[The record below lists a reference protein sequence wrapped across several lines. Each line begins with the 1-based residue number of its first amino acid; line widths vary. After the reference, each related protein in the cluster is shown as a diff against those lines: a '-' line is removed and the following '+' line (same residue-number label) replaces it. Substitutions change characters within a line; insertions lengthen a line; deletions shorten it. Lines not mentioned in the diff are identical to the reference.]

1 MYDDIPAYV
10 AEYEDSSDDIVAVY
24 TDVPAIADDDSSDLP
39 ATTSEDSSNPLI
51 VFAEPIISEVVQY
64 IGAEFGIV
72 LPDAVAD
79 GLTHLITNS
88 LDGDGFSVKQLT
100 LDVCNYLITEV
111 GVDVDTYKVMTI
123 ICNIMGV
130 EVPEPEYDYY
140 QAILSMLS
148 WIALLLLVNFIK
160 FF

>member
-24 TDVPAIADDDSSDLP
+24 TDVPAIADDSSDLP
-39 ATTSEDSSNPLI
+39 ATTSEDSNSLL

-72 LPDAVAD
+72 LPDTVAD
-79 GLTHLITNS
+79 GLTHLITTS

>member
-10 AEYEDSSDDIVAVY
+10 AEYEDSSDDIAVY
-24 TDVPAIADDDSSDLP
+24 TDVPAIADDNSSDLP
-39 ATTSEDSSNPLI
+39 ATTSEASNPLL

-64 IGAEFGIV
+64 IVAEFGIV
-72 LPDAVAD
+72 LPDTVAD
-79 GLTHLITNS
+79 GLTHLITTS